1 MVYPIHVYGTT
12 VLRKKTKEVTKD
24 YPGLQTLIQ
33 DMFETMTFSDGVGL
47 AAPQIGLAIRLFV
60 VDATGAA
67 KDDDEIEETDSGEDL
82 SDFKKAFINPK
93 IVKYWGEPRI
103 VNEGCLSIPDL
114 REDVTRPEMILI
126 QYYDEN
132 FEYHEE
138 EFGGMKARIIQ
149 HEYDHLEGIMFVD
162 RINPLRKRLLKG
174 RLNAITLGKIDIHYK
189 IVTPSVK

>member
-1 MVYPIHVYGTT
+1 MIYPIHVYGTT
-12 VLRKKTKEVTKD
+12 VLRKKAKDINRD

-33 DMFETMTFSDGVGL
+33 DMFETMNFSDGVGL

-60 VDATGAA
+60 VDATQAT
-67 KDDDEIEETDSGEDL
+67 KEDEEETDPEEGREDL

-93 IVKYWGEPRI
+93 IIKYWGEPVI

-114 REDVTRPEMILI
+114 REDVPRPEMIRI

-132 FEYHEE
+132 FEFHEE
-138 EFGGMKARIIQ
+138 DFGGMKARIIQ

-174 RLNAITLGKIDIHYK
+174 RLNAITLGKVDIHYK
-189 IVTPSVK
+189 IVTP